1 MELIFKTLIFAIL
14 LLVIDIS
21 WLYFFMSGK
30 YLSFFN
36 KINLELKT
44 EKLSASIAYLILILC
59 YPLIIHNSNNKLL
72 TSIMLGAVIYG
83 TYGFTLSAIFSDYT
97 IQLALTEMLWGSFL
111 FLITTYLTNIISN
124 NISIKIKR

>member
-72 TSIMLGAVIYG
+72 TSMMLGAVIYG

>member
-36 KINLELKT
+36 KMNLELKT
-44 EKLSASIAYLILILC
+44 DKVSASIAYLILILC

-83 TYGFTLSAIFSDYT
+83 TYGFTLSAIFSDYN
-97 IQLALTEMLWGSFL
+97 IKLALTEMLWGSFL

>member
-1 MELIFKTLIFAIL
+1 
-14 LLVIDIS
+14 
-21 WLYFFMSGK
+21 MSGK